1 MKRSFA
7 DIMASMQDDFRKKI
21 GGKIPSWTD
30 LEVPD
35 SLSFEQCSSEAAAS
49 YKLRFVPEHAAVA
62 DLTGGLGVDSSAFA
76 RRAAKLYYF
85 ERNTPLFEA
94 AVRNFA
100 ARRAALS
107 AGEHMAVIEASNIC
121 VGPDSPIPDCDLIYI
136 DPARRGSV
144 GRKVFLLEDC
154 TPDVTELLPALWR
167 HTGRVLL
174 KLSPMADISMVMR
187 RLGPW
192 TKEIHVVELGGEVKE
207 LLVYMEKGFEG
218 TPLFVATD
226 TVRSF
231 SFTME
236 QERDAQA
243 SFACPQPG
251 QYLFVPSR
259 AMLKAGAYDCIG
271 LPRLGRHSHLYV
283 CDAIPGARPNAEAAQ
298 ESPERSRENSP
309 EDTSGNA
316 SETHSE
322 NPHGTPLGRL
332 YAVERVLP
340 FGSASVRTLAGTFPN
355 ADVSCHDLP
364 LRSEELSKRLKCR
377 PGGPVHIFASPSPQ
391 GNVMVI
397 CRKQL

>member
-7 DIMASMQDDFRKKI
+7 EIMASMQDDFRKKI
-21 GGKIPSWTD
+21 DGKIPSWAA

-49 YKLRFVPEHAAVA
+49 YKLRFVPEGATVA

-94 AVRNFA
+94 ATRNFA
-100 ARRAALS
+100 ARRAALPP
-107 AGEHMAVIEASNIC
+107 GEHMARIEASNTS

-136 DPARRGSV
+136 DPARRSDM

-154 TPDVTELLPALWR
+154 TPDVTALLPVLWR
-167 HTGRVLL
+167 HTPRILL

-187 RLGPW
+187 RLGQGV
-192 TKEIHVVELGGEVKE
+192 KEIHVVELGGEVKE
-207 LLVYMEKGFEG
+207 LLVYMEKGFDG
-218 TPLFVATD
+218 PPLFVATD

-231 SFTME
+231 TFTAE
-236 QERDAQA
+236 QERAALA

-251 QYLFVPSR
+251 QHVFVPSH
-259 AMLKAGAYDCIG
+259 AMLKAGAYNCMG

-283 CDAIPGARPNAEAAQ
+283 CGAPADVNADADRKPQGM
-298 ESPERSRENSP
+298 
-309 EDTSGNA
+309 
-316 SETHSE
+316 
-322 NPHGTPLGRL
+322 PLGRR
-332 YAVERVLP
+332 YRVEKVLP
-340 FGSASVRTLAGTFPN
+340 FSSAAVRALSGSYAN

-364 LRSEELSKRLKCR
+364 LRSEELAGRLKCR
-377 PGGPVHIFASPSPQ
+377 PGGPVHIFASSSVH
-391 GNVMVI
+391 GNLIVI
-397 CRKQL
+397 CRKALF